1 VSLLTAQNNTR
12 SITGELEMKS
22 IYAVLVLA
30 LGSCLLMA
38 GCASAP
44 TEEIDATKNVISSI
58 QNEEVSAYAPESLK
72 SAEDAMNSALVEVQ
86 AQDEKFA
93 LTRDY
98 KQAAALLKSAKD
110 MAEKAKTDA
119 QMNKAKTKAEAEAA
133 VVALPAMLI
142 EAEELLAKAPK
153 GKDTK
158 AELEIMKGDLQLAQD
173 ASVEAQNA
181 ISSERYLDALAK
193 ANTARDKATV
203 IIEQVKAARQKTG
216 KRS

>member
-1 VSLLTAQNNTR
+1 
-12 SITGELEMKS
+12 
-22 IYAVLVLA
+22 VLILA
-30 LGSCLLMA
+30 LGFCLLIA

-44 TEEIDATKNVISSI
+44 TEEINATKNALSSV

-72 SAEDAMNSALVEVQ
+72 SAEDAMSSALAEVQ
-86 AQDEKFA
+86 TQEEKFA

-119 QMNKAKTKAEAEAA
+119 QMNKAKAKAEAEAA
-133 VVALPAMLI
+133 LAALPAMLG
-142 EAEELLAKAPK
+142 EADELLAKAPK

-158 AELEIMKGDLQLAQD
+158 ADLEIMQNDLKLAQEASLEAQD
-173 ASVEAQNA
+173 AVNA
-181 ISSERYLDALAK
+181 ERYLDALAK
-193 ANTARDKATV
+193 VNTAKEKATV
-203 IIEQVKAARQKTG
+203 IIEQVKAARLKVG